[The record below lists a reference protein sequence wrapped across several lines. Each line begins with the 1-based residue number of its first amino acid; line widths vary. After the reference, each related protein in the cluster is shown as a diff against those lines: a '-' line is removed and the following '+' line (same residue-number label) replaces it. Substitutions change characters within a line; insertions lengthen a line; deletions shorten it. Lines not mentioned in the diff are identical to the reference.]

1 MKVLQTRSRLRC
13 LLLTGWLLLPAAASH
28 ADTVAWLGGH
38 VIDGTDAEIRENT
51 TIIAENGRITTVGP
65 AMEVDVPEDATRI
78 DVSGLYLMPGLIN
91 AHGHLSDVRG
101 LESGHYTRENL
112 ERQLSL
118 YARYGVTTVASLGG
132 DGPEAFALRDEQD
145 RLDLDRSRLMV
156 AGPVLNPDSPDAA
169 REAVAEVAD
178 SEADFVKFR
187 IDDFLGRGSKMA
199 PPIYQAIGEAA
210 AQHNLPVAAHIYEL
224 EDAFAAL
231 DLGAKHIAH
240 SVRDQHIDQSF
251 IDRMRE
257 SGACYMP
264 TLTRELSTY
273 VYESEPDFFS
283 DPFFLRETDAAVLS
297 ALLDPE
303 RQQQMQDS
311 TAAQTYKAALPVA
324 RSNLKMLADARIPL
338 AMGTD
343 SGPAGRFQG
352 YFEHLELWMMADS
365 GLTAGQV
372 LQSATRDAAD
382 CLGLDNTGTLEP
394 GKHADLLV
402 LTGNPLEDV
411 ANTRTLV
418 DVYIAGNRVPRHP
431 D

>member
-1 MKVLQTRSRLRC
+1 MKILQSCMRLRC
-13 LLLTGWLLLPAAASH
+13 LLLTGCLLTATGSH

-38 VIDGTDAEIRENT
+38 VIDGTGDEVRENT
-51 TIIAENGRITTVGP
+51 TIIAENGRITVVGP
-65 AMEVDVPEDATRI
+65 AAEVEVPADATRI
-78 DVSGLYLMPGLIN
+78 DVSGLFVMPGLIN

-112 ERQLSL
+112 ERQLAL

-132 DGPEAFALRDEQD
+132 DGPEAFTLRDEQD
-145 RLDLDRSRLMV
+145 RPDLDHARLML
-156 AGPVLNPDSPDAA
+156 AGPVLNPPDPDAA
-169 REAVAEVAD
+169 REAVAGVAD
-178 SEADFVKFR
+178 SGADFVKFR
-187 IDDFLGRGSKMA
+187 IDDFLGRGRKMA
-199 PPIYQAIGEAA
+199 PPVYRAIGEAA
-210 AQHNLPVAAHIYEL
+210 AQHDIPVAVHIYEL
-224 EDAFAAL
+224 EDAVAAL
-231 DLGAKHIAH
+231 DLGAEHIAH
-240 SVRDQHIDQSF
+240 SVRDRHIDQSF

-283 DPFFLRETDAAVLS
+283 DPFFLREADPTVLS

-303 RQQQMQDS
+303 RQQQLRDS
-311 TAAQTYKAALPVA
+311 TAAQTYKAALPIA
-324 RSNLKMLADARIPL
+324 RSNLKMLADARIPI

-343 SGPAGRFQG
+343 SGPAARFQG

-365 GLTAGQV
+365 GLTAGQI
-372 LQSATRDAAD
+372 LRSATSDAAE
-382 CLGLDNTGTLEP
+382 CLGLENSGTLEP

-402 LTGNPLEDV
+402 LTGNPLENV

-418 DVYIAGNRVPRHP
+418 DVYIAGNRVARHP
-431 D
+431 E

>member
-1 MKVLQTRSRLRC
+1 MNVLRSSIRLRC
-13 LLLTGWLLLPAAASH
+13 LVLSGCLLLTAGGTH
-28 ADTVAWLGGH
+28 ADTVAWVGGQ
-38 VIDGTDAEIRENT
+38 VIDGTGAALQENT
-51 TIIAENGRITTVGP
+51 TIVAENGRITAMGP
-65 AMEVDVPEDATRI
+65 DSQVEVPADATRI

-101 LESGHYTRENL
+101 LEGGHYTRENL
-112 ERQLSL
+112 ERQLAL
-118 YARYGVTTVASLGG
+118 YARYGITTVASLGG
-132 DGPEAFALRDEQD
+132 DGPEAFALRDGQD
-145 RLDLDRSRLMV
+145 QPDLDHSRLMV
-156 AGPVLNPDSPDAA
+156 AGPVLNPADPASA

-178 SEADFVKFR
+178 SRADFVKFR
-187 IDDFLGRGSKMA
+187 IDDFLGRGRKMA
-199 PPIYQAIGEAA
+199 PPVYQAIGEAA
-210 AQHNLPVAAHIYEL
+210 EQHDLPVAVHIYEL

-231 DLGAKHIAH
+231 DLGAEHIAH
-240 SVRDQHIDQSF
+240 SVRDQHINQRF

-283 DPFFLRETDAAVLS
+283 DPFFLRETDPEVLS
-297 ALLDPE
+297 TLLEPE
-303 RQQQMQDS
+303 RQQQQRDS
-311 TAAQTYKAALPVA
+311 TAAQTYKAALPIA
-324 RSNLKMLADARIPL
+324 RSNLKRLADARIPI

-343 SGPAGRFQG
+343 SGPAARFQG

-365 GLTAGQV
+365 GLTPEQI
-372 LQSATRDAAD
+372 LHSATRDAAG
-382 CLGLDNTGTLEP
+382 CLGLEDTGTLEP

-402 LTGNPLEDV
+402 LTRNPLENV